1 MGIIIASLGQAMQ
14 CIVVAPRLLASIAV
28 RHTGLEPQT
37 SRQGPRLGR
46 RLCDS
51 HVRAVCLGQADN
63 MLRIRLPRGIVLT
76 LHPFSKLTAGE
87 PRRALVFTY
96 LFGGC
101 FVLLGSL
108 DVVAPLL
115 SMCFLLCYASMNIT
129 VFVLSILEDPHWR
142 PRWRY
147 FHWSVGL
154 AGFLLCCTLMFLI
167 NWYFALAAWAVA
179 LLILGLIVQ
188 VLTCCWSVG

>member
-1 MGIIIASLGQAMQ
+1 MQVGIIIASLGQAMQ
-14 CIVVAPRLLASIAV
+14 CIVVAPRLLASIA
-28 RHTGLEPQT
+28 
-37 SRQGPRLGR
+37 
-46 RLCDS
+46 
-51 HVRAVCLGQADN
+51 ADN

-76 LHPFSKLTAGE
+76 LLPFSKLSGGE

-188 VLTCCWSVG
+188 VLAYLLLVGWLVGWFSSRW